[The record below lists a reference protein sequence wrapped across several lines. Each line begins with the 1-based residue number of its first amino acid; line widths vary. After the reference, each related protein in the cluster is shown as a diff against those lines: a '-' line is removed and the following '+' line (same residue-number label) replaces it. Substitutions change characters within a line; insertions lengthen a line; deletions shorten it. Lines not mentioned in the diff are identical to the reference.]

1 MPTYEYACDQCGHT
15 FERFQKFSEEPVK
28 ECPCCQGPVRRVIHP
43 TGIIFK
49 GSGWY
54 TTDYARK
61 SASLPSKPEKSTD
74 TESSKTETKAS
85 TTPKLDTGD

>member
-28 ECPCCQGPVRRVIHP
+28 ECPCCQGPVHRVIHP

-61 SASLPSKPEKSTD
+61 SASMPAKTAEADKP
-74 TESSKTETKAS
+74 KTEAKPAA
-85 TTPKLDTGD
+85 TPKVDTDE